1 MLPGAA
7 LLAPSAPVSSVEAR
21 QCEAK
26 ESAACMVPV
35 AVRQLEAE
43 TEISEQ
49 VPSRRRGWH

>member
-1 MLPGAA
+1 MKRHVAP
-7 LLAPSAPVSSVEAR
+7 LAPSALVSSVEAR

-26 ESAACMVPV
+26 ESAACMVLV

-49 VPSRRRGWH
+49 VPSRKRGWH

>member
-26 ESAACMVPV
+26 ESAACMVLAV
-35 AVRQLEAE
+35 VRQVETE

-49 VPSRRRGWH
+49 VPSRKRGWH